1 MLAPFTSVLC
11 PASVGHF
18 FDFDFVICYNILMKT
33 FTYVEDYL
41 EVING
46 DRDPNTGKIYGL
58 FDSTQPIVS
67 LARYDVQVLASMS
80 AATQSGR
87 ALTDRQAELA
97 VKIIQ
102 KYQKQ
107 LEKLEI
113 SIDPIRTPQYRHGIR
128 TIDRRKL
135 LYVENDHIVLKFPY
149 DTKLIDD
156 LRDLAK
162 ISQGTWAFDSNARA
176 WRLAITE
183 VNVVAANGFAAN
195 HEFEIGEEFLSLLQ
209 EVVRC
214 EQTPYAIKLI
224 KTEAGLEIQNASSSL
239 IDAIRNYCGFDSSNV
254 DTLVDNSAIY
264 GYTVDQSILDDTATR
279 HNARICNLMTAQE
292 SKFRP
297 DSDDSIYTDLID
309 YAQVTGRFPIYVY
322 EPDLSGRLY
331 KNFVS
336 RYFDPDDIYQAKD
349 LKKEIPTV
357 HKKVIYFNKY
367 MTAWDQPIPLLVS
380 GQGMMHGGEK
390 TLLLQRAEKV
400 VYFATEVY
408 NNKKTKPS

>member
-1 MLAPFTSVLC
+1 
-11 PASVGHF
+11 
-18 FDFDFVICYNILMKT
+18 MKT
-33 FTYVEDYL
+33 YTYVEDYL

-46 DRDPNTGKIYGL
+46 DRDPVTGKIYGL

-67 LARYDVQVLASMS
+67 LARYDVKVLGSMS

-102 KYQKQ
+102 KYRKQ
-107 LEKLEI
+107 LEKLD
-113 SIDPIRTPQYRHGIR
+113 IDVRPIDSPQYRHGIR

-135 LYVENDHIVLKFPY
+135 LYIENDYIVLQFPY

-162 ISQGTWAFDSNARA
+162 ISQGSWRFAAEPKA

-183 VNVVAANGFAAN
+183 TNVVAANGFAEN
-195 HEFEIGEEFLSLLQ
+195 HEFEISNEFKTYVQ

-214 EQTPYAIKLI
+214 EQMPYEIKLI
-224 KTEAGLEIQNASSSL
+224 ETDTGLSIQNAPNTL
-239 IDAIRNYCGFDSSNV
+239 IDAINNYCGFHASNTDS
-254 DTLVDNSAIY
+254 LVDNSAVY
-264 GYTVDQSILDDTATR
+264 GFTVDENIVQAIANKYSP
-279 HNARICNLMTAQE
+279 RICNLMTAQE
-292 SKFRP
+292 SKFTP
-297 DSDDSIYTDLID
+297 DSDHTIYEDLVR
-309 YAQVTGRFPIYVY
+309 YAEITGRYPIYVY

-331 KNFVS
+331 KNFVEQ
-336 RYFDPDDIYQAKD
+336 YFDSEDVHRTTQ
-349 LKKEIPTV
+349 LKPEAATV
-357 HKKVIYFNKY
+357 HKKVIYFHKY
-367 MTAWDQPIPLLVS
+367 TAAWNQPITLLVS

-390 TLLLQRAEKV
+390 TLLLQQAEKV

-408 NNKKTKPS
+408 NARNMQRKS

>member
-1 MLAPFTSVLC
+1 
-11 PASVGHF
+11 
-18 FDFDFVICYNILMKT
+18 MKT

-80 AATQSGR
+80 SATQSGR
-87 ALTDRQAELA
+87 PLTDRQAELA

-102 KYQKQ
+102 KYRKQ

-113 SIDPIRTPQYRHGIR
+113 NIAPIDNPQYRLGIR

-135 LYVENDHIVLKFPY
+135 LYIENDHIVLQFPY

-162 ISQGTWAFDSNARA
+162 LSQGSWRFASEPKA
-176 WRLAITE
+176 WCLAITE
-183 VNVVAANGFAAN
+183 TNVIAANGFAEN
-195 HEFEIGEEFLSLLQ
+195 HGFEISEEFKTYLQ

-224 KTEAGLEIQNASSSL
+224 KTDAGLAIQNAVNSL
-239 IDAIRNYCGFDSSNV
+239 TEAINNYCGFDFTNT
-254 DTLVDNSAIY
+254 DTLVDNSAVY
-264 GYTVDQSILDDTATR
+264 GYTVDENIQQDIVAKYSP
-279 HNARICNLMTAQE
+279 RIYNLMAASE
-292 SKFRP
+292 SKFTP
-297 DSDDSIYTDLID
+297 DSDDTIYRDLIK
-309 YAQVTGRFPIYVY
+309 YAEITGRYPIYVY

-331 KNFVS
+331 KNFVEQ
-336 RYFDPDDIYQAKD
+336 YFDSNDVHQVTH
-349 LKKEIPTV
+349 LKPESVTV
-357 HKKVIYFNKY
+357 HKKIIYFHKY
-367 MTAWDQPIPLLVS
+367 TAAWNQPIPLLIS

-390 TLLLQRAEKV
+390 TLLLQQAEKV
-400 VYFATEVY
+400 VYFAAEVY
-408 NNKKTKPS
+408 NNKNIRRN

>member
-1 MLAPFTSVLC
+1 
-11 PASVGHF
+11 
-18 FDFDFVICYNILMKT
+18 MKT

-67 LARYDVQVLASMS
+67 LARYDVSVLASMS
-80 AATQSGR
+80 SATQSGR

-102 KYQKQ
+102 KYRKQ

-113 SIDPIRTPQYRHGIR
+113 SIAPIDNPQYRHGIR
-128 TIDRRKL
+128 TIDRRRL
-135 LYVENDHIVLKFPY
+135 AYVENDHIVLQFPY

-162 ISQGTWAFDSNARA
+162 LSQGSWRFANEPKA

-183 VNVVAANGFAAN
+183 TNVIAANGFAQN
-195 HEFEIGEEFLSLLQ
+195 HEFEISDEFKTYVQ
-209 EVVRC
+209 EVIKC
-214 EQTPYAIKLI
+214 EQTSYAIKLI
-224 KTEAGLEIQNASSSL
+224 QTPTGLAIQNAPRSL
-239 IDAIRNYCGFDSSNV
+239 AQAVNNYCEFNTNNIE
-254 DTLVDNSAIY
+254 TLVDNSAIY
-264 GYTVDQSILDDTATR
+264 GFTIDDSIIQVIA
-279 HNARICNLMTAQE
+279 NKYSPRICNLMTARE
-292 SKFRP
+292 SKFVP
-297 DSDDSIYTDLID
+297 DSDETVYRDLIK
-309 YAQVTGRFPIYVY
+309 YAEVNGRYPIYVY

-336 RYFDPDDIYQAKD
+336 HYFDPSDVHQTTQ
-349 LKKEIPTV
+349 LKPESV
-357 HKKVIYFNKY
+357 ALHKKVIYFHKY
-367 MTAWDQPIPLLVS
+367 TAAWNQPIPLLVS
-380 GQGMMHGGEK
+380 GQGMMYGGEK
-390 TLLLQRAEKV
+390 TLLLQRAEKI

-408 NNKKTKPS
+408 NVKKIKT